1 MKGRVLV
8 VDDEE
13 GIRSFLVEALTDDGH
28 EVVAAEDGQ
37 AALARLERETFH
49 LLITDLRMPGMDGM
63 ELLGKARGLQPDLE
77 VIVLTAYGSVG
88 TAVEAMRR
96 GAYDYLQKPLSGPDE
111 IRLVAA
117 RALERRRLLA
127 THQDGQAA
135 TEELVAR
142 DPIMRAVL
150 EVLDRA
156 APTDATVLLSGESGT
171 GKELAARRLHAGS
184 HRASGP
190 FVPVNCAALS
200 ASLLESE
207 LLGHEKG
214 AFTGALAQRRGR
226 FELADGGTL
235 FLDEVSEI
243 RPELQAK
250 LLRVLQE
257 RRFERVGGTRTI
269 QVDVRIVAATN
280 RDLQAEM
287 AAGRFR
293 EDLFHRLAVFPV
305 RLPALRERPADVPV
319 LAEHLLRRAAARLA
333 RPGLTLQA
341 DALAAL
347 GAYPWPGN
355 VRELSNA
362 LERAAIL
369 ARTDEIHAADL
380 LLGPAPERAVR
391 ASPSQSTAAQAP
403 APVDGT
409 LAQMERRAI
418 LAALQAEGGHRKRA
432 AARLGIGLRTLYDK
446 LKAHGLGD

>member
-13 GIRSFLVEALTDDGH
+13 GIRSFLVEALAGDGH
-28 EVVAAEDGQ
+28 EVVAAEDGR
-37 AALARLERETFH
+37 AALARLEREAFH

-77 VIVLTAYGSVG
+77 VIVLTAHGTVE

-111 IRLVAA
+111 LRLVAA

-127 THQDGQAA
+127 THQGSQAGA
-135 TEELVAR
+135 EELVAR
-142 DPIMRAVL
+142 DPAMRAVL
-150 EVLDRA
+150 ELLDRA

-184 HRASGP
+184 HRAAGP

-257 RRFERVGGTRTI
+257 RRFERVGGARTI

-293 EDLFHRLAVFPV
+293 EDLFHRLAVIPV
-305 RLPALRERPADVPV
+305 RLPALRERPADVPA

-333 RPGLTLQA
+333 RPDLRLA
-341 DALAAL
+341 PDALAAL

-355 VRELSNA
+355 VRELGNA

-369 ARTDEIHAADL
+369 AREDEIHAADL
-380 LLGPAPERAVR
+380 LLGPIPDGA
-391 ASPSQSTAAQAP
+391 AP
-403 APVDGT
+403 AAPAGGT
-409 LAQMERRAI
+409 LAELERQAI
-418 LAALQAEGGHRKRA
+418 VAALQAEGGHRKRA

-446 LKAHGLGD
+446 LKAHGLGE

>member
-13 GIRSFLVEALTDDGH
+13 GIRSFLAEALEDAGH
-28 EVVAAEDGQ
+28 EVVVAGDGG
-37 AALARLERETFH
+37 AALEHLEREAFH
-49 LLITDLRMPGMDGM
+49 LMITDLRMPGMDGM
-63 ELLGKARGLQPDLE
+63 QLLARARGLQPELE
-77 VIVLTAYGSVG
+77 VIVLTAHGTVE
-88 TAVEAMRR
+88 TAVEAMRQ

-117 RALERRRLLA
+117 RALERRRLVA
-127 THQDGQAA
+127 AQQGGQAPA
-135 TEELVAR
+135 EELVAE
-142 DPIMRAVL
+142 DPVMRAAVEL
-150 EVLDRA
+150 LDRA

-184 HRASGP
+184 RRATGP

-200 ASLLESE
+200 AELLESE
-207 LLGHEKG
+207 LMGHEKG
-214 AFTGALAQRRGR
+214 AFTGAQAQRRGR
-226 FELADGGTL
+226 FELADTGTL

-269 QVDVRIVAATN
+269 QIDVRIVAATN

-319 LAEHLLRRAAARLA
+319 LAAHLLRRAAVRIS
-333 RPGLTLQA
+333 RPGLELA
-341 DALAAL
+341 PDALDALA
-347 GAYPWPGN
+347 AYPWPGN

-369 ARTDEIHAADL
+369 ARGDRIGAADL
-380 LLGPAPERAVR
+380 LLGPAPET
-391 ASPSQSTAAQAP
+391 PP
-403 APVDGT
+403 APPSRLPGGT
-409 LAQMERRAI
+409 LAELERQAI
-418 LAALQAEGGHRKRA
+418 QAALRAEGGHRKRA

-446 LKAHGLGD
+446 LKALGLDG